1 MVEAIDKDTTLYF
14 GDCLEVMPLLA
25 QRGVKADFIL
35 ADIPF
40 GTTNCKWDSTIDTV
54 KMWSCLD
61 QITEPNTAILLFAQQ
76 PFTST
81 LGCSNLKNLRYNWVW
96 EKTQGTGFLN
106 AKRMPLKCHEDIL
119 VFYKKLPA
127 YYPIKTYGHK
137 RKVVAAEH
145 QLKCNAGEIYNKH
158 DNYGNYDSTERYPR
172 SVLKFKTDKQTSALH
187 PTQKPVALLE
197 YLIKT
202 YTKEGDLVIDF
213 TMGSG
218 STGVACQNSGRRFIG
233 IENDYTIFQT
243 AKDRL
248 NENRKDRD

>member
-1 MVEAIDKDTTLYF
+1 MVKPTIIDTNTTLYL

-25 QRGVKADFIL
+25 DSGFKADL
-35 ADIPF
+35 VLTDIPF
-40 GTTNCKWDSTIDTV
+40 GTTNCKWDSVIDTTL
-54 KMWSCLD
+54 MWNCLD
-61 QITEPNTAILLFAQQ
+61 SITEPNTAILLFAQQ

-81 LGCSNLKNLRYNWVW
+81 LGSSNLKNLRYNWVW

-119 VFYKKLPA
+119 VFYQKLPA

-137 RKVVAAEH
+137 RKVVTPEH
-145 QLKCNAGEIYNKH
+145 QLKCRAGDIYRKH

-197 YLIKT
+197 YLIRT
-202 YTKEGDLVIDF
+202 YTKEGDTVIDF
-213 TMGSG
+213 AMGSG
-218 STGVACQNSGRRFIG
+218 STGVACRNIGRKFIG
-233 IENDYTIFQT
+233 IEIDSIIFQT
-243 AKDRL
+243 AKERL
-248 NENRKDRD
+248 INENK

>member
-1 MVEAIDKDTTLYF
+1 MVQPTNIDSNTTLYS
-14 GDCLEVMPLLA
+14 GDCLEVMPQLA
-25 QRGVKADFIL
+25 LQGFKADL
-35 ADIPF
+35 VLTDIPF
-40 GTTNCKWDSTIDTV
+40 GTTNCKWDSVIDMPR
-54 KMWSCLD
+54 MWSCLD
-61 QITEPNTAILLFAQQ
+61 AITEPQTPILLFAQQ

-127 YYPIKTYGHK
+127 YYPIKSYGHK

-145 QLKCNAGEIYNKH
+145 QLKCKMGDIYRKH

-197 YLIKT
+197 YLIRT
-202 YTKEGDLVIDF
+202 YTKEGDTVIDF
-213 TMGSG
+213 AMGSG
-218 STGVACQNSGRRFIG
+218 STGIACRNTGRKFIG
-233 IENDYTIFQT
+233 IEIEPSIFKT
-243 AKDRL
+243 ATERL
-248 NENRKDRD
+248 SYEDK